1 MKYTICNRRAP
12 ARASLLL
19 LVTSAAVSLSTSAF
33 AADSCI
39 TQLDRQMRAVGVKSV
54 KISEVV
60 TPEQQNQIDLEFA
73 TLENSLRYSDEI
85 TTTKAK
91 SSAEAPQDLDTRSSL

>member
-1 MKYTICNRRAP
+1 MKLWIFLTATTLT
-12 ARASLLL
+12 ASA
-19 LVTSAAVSLSTSAF
+19 SSAF
-33 AADSCI
+33 AADSSI

-54 KISEVV
+54 KIPEAV
-60 TPEQQNQIDLEFA
+60 TPEQQDQIDRELANLED
-73 TLENSLRYSDEI
+73 SLRYSDEI